1 MPFAGWWT
9 MLIRAFPLALL
20 AAGCSQSEDR
30 LPANMATET
39 PVAEAE
45 EYAATPPAP
54 ATETPIAERPSPAP
68 LQVVARERILG
79 QWAKA
84 ANRTR
89 CAPIGFNNVGGRTA
103 DSRPAAFSGGWGVAF
118 DTDQVRSLYGVAGTD
133 APFKGFDAE
142 VDRILVLWPYDRE
155 IGGKAGRLPARSMA
169 GYGIEGA
176 SRYPSDNA
184 GGNGMKSLA
193 YVVIPGQDCLYNV
206 WSSVSRAHLETL
218 LDGLTIIER
227 D

>member
-1 MPFAGWWT
+1 
-9 MLIRAFPLALL
+9 MLIRVSLLALL

-30 LPANMATET
+30 LPANMATEP
-39 PVAEAE
+39 PVVEAE
-45 EYAATPPAP
+45 ENAANPPASASDRP
-54 ATETPIAERPSPAP
+54 AAEPPSPTP
-68 LQVVARERILG
+68 LQVVARDRILG

-89 CAPIGFNNVGGRTA
+89 CAPIGFTTVGGRTA

-155 IGGKAGRLPARSMA
+155 IGGKAGGLPARSMA

-176 SRYPSDNA
+176 ARYPSDNA
-184 GGNGMKSLA
+184 GGNGLKSLA
-193 YVVIPGQDCLYNV
+193 YVVIPGQDCLYKV
-206 WSSVSRAHLETL
+206 WSSVSRAHLESL

>member
-1 MPFAGWWT
+1 
-9 MLIRAFPLALL
+9 MLIRVSLFALL
-20 AAGCSQSEDR
+20 VAGCSQSEDR
-30 LPANMATET
+30 LPADIATEP
-39 PVAEAE
+39 PVAEVEGNEAK
-45 EYAATPPAP
+45 PPASATDTP
-54 ATETPIAERPSPAP
+54 AAQQPSPAP

-79 QWAKA
+79 QWTKA
-84 ANRTR
+84 TNRAR
-89 CAPIGFNNVGGRTA
+89 CAPVGFTSVGGRTA
-103 DSRPAAFSGGWGVAF
+103 DARPAAFSGGWGVAF
-118 DTDQVRSLYGVAGTD
+118 DTDSMRSLYGVAGTD

-142 VDRILVLWPYDRE
+142 VDRILALWPYDRE
-155 IGGKAGRLPARSMA
+155 LGGKAGGLPARSMA

-176 SRYPSDNA
+176 ARYPADNA